1 MNINRTKKLSS
12 VIFILL
18 FACLFIIW
26 GTYWSKWG
34 IDLTDSGFFLYSQSR
49 LINQKMESITP
60 TFLWIGSDWIGSFWL
75 SLTDQSS
82 LHFARIGSFVLY
94 GLIFIFV
101 YFSLLE
107 LTLDVKY
114 SILITLSSY
123 ILFGSLNIF
132 PLIDY
137 DSAPLL
143 FVTILFYLITKYFK
157 SSNKNFIL
165 FLIGIVTFYLLIS
178 RVTLI
183 ILICSY
189 LTLIFFLFKKISLK
203 NIVCFF
209 SGVLFLLSI
218 LLIFSFTRKS
228 LFLTFETL
236 KTSLEMVFS
245 KHKIIS
251 SLSLFNSHNYSLF
264 DQLYFWIRGYFRFG
278 MIITL
283 FYFILLLF
291 RLNKNE
297 TIKKIIY
304 VVLVTILITFVL
316 FPINEKNPFLEKLL
330 NIQSQII
337 NFYFLPSMLF
347 VIFYLSYKHQKEN
360 KFLILFLFFTFLFY
374 SLGSNSFEKK
384 ITLTFPLI
392 VPILLTFFLNIDFKE
407 KFFVKDEIKVFFFTL
422 IAILFIQNFKKVEH
436 YPYRDSSISKL
447 NSEFKTLPLINIH
460 TTSIRKNAIEP
471 VVEFLINNKRQNS
484 TLLSLGT
491 TNAFNYLTNMQG
503 VFDYPNPSYV
513 DTSFINLKL
522 KEFAN
527 NNSKPDFII
536 YPIVDVTYS
545 DWEVSKVPI
554 HDENGFFMI
563 MDRFILINKYKL
575 SFKNEYFKVYT
586 L

>member
-337 NFYFLPSMLF
+337 NFYFSH
-347 VIFYLSYKHQKEN
+347 FY
-360 KFLILFLFFTFLFY
+360 
-374 SLGSNSFEKK
+374 
-384 ITLTFPLI
+384 
-392 VPILLTFFLNIDFKE
+392 
-407 KFFVKDEIKVFFFTL
+407 
-422 IAILFIQNFKKVEH
+422 FIH
-436 YPYRDSSISKL
+436 
-447 NSEFKTLPLINIH
+447 
-460 TTSIRKNAIEP
+460 
-471 VVEFLINNKRQNS
+471 
-484 TLLSLGT
+484 
-491 TNAFNYLTNMQG
+491 
-503 VFDYPNPSYV
+503 
-513 DTSFINLKL
+513 
-522 KEFAN
+522 
-527 NNSKPDFII
+527 
-536 YPIVDVTYS
+536 
-545 DWEVSKVPI
+545 
-554 HDENGFFMI
+554 
-563 MDRFILINKYKL
+563 
-575 SFKNEYFKVYT
+575 
-586 L
+586 